1 MSEYEIEMEYKRKR
15 DDVLDNSLFL
25 EERINKLLAEL
36 LQIDA
41 PNSISLSN
49 KDSALSF
56 NTKVGLLID
65 IGALEKD
72 ERQKFMYFMAIRNKF
87 MHVRSVFTFSQCFST
102 VDGLEKYLRKH
113 YIASDSLSNEGQLEK
128 LYRSLANDVLSI
140 SHRIEYN
147 VGMAGIKR
155 SSVENLA
162 KAREIMIPAVV
173 EIETALQDKKLDRK
187 KIQKSVEWLKGLL
200 QFTASFQKED

>member
-87 MHVRSVFTFSQCFST
+87 MHVRSVFSFSQCFST

-113 YIASDSLSNEGQLEK
+113 YVVSDSLTHEKQLEK

-147 VGMAGIKR
+147 VGIAGVKR
-155 SSVENLA
+155 SSIEILSE
-162 KAREIMIPAVV
+162 ARNIIIPAVT
-173 EIETALQDKKLDRK
+173 EIETSLQDKRLDRNK
-187 KIQKSVEWLKGLL
+187 LQKSVKWMKMLL
-200 QFTASFQKED
+200 QFTGNYEKEL